1 MLVLIAATVIEIMS
15 ILNII
20 FRTCC
25 HSHVPL
31 SFLFLSLVATIDI
44 DEVFNFSGVTTHT
57 LSLLPSGRMVGMVV
71 TNQRKVIDC
80 WSCALMVDLLGIERN
95 QRQ

>member
-1 MLVLIAATVIEIMS
+1 MLSLFA
-15 ILNII
+15 
-20 FRTCC
+20 
-25 HSHVPL
+25 SHVPL
-31 SFLFLSLVATIDI
+31 PFLFLSLVATIDI

-57 LSLLPSGRMVGMVV
+57 LSLLPSGRMMGMVM